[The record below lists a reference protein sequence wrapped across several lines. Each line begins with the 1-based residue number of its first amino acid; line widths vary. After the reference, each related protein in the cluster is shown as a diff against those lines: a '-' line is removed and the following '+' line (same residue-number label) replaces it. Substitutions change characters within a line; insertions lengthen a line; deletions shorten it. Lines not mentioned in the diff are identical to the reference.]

1 MTYHEATGE
10 FVSERSSDTH
20 GDDENYFI
28 SMTDMMVGMLF
39 IFIIMLMS
47 FALLFRQ
54 QTDVQVAKT
63 KVQATKIEVAESV
76 GRELD
81 ETESRIRKRL
91 DEIREASALRLRLL
105 TEVRDQLSRE
115 GLTVEISPSGDVL
128 RLTEAAVQFPINN
141 FALLGDAKRN
151 VGKIARVLAR
161 VLPGYSICPR
171 SRAKSACRSSDQ
183 ASVETVFIEG
193 HTDETGN
200 DDQNWSLSAQRAAS
214 TYRELT
220 AVAPELRKLI
230 NRRDE
235 EILSISGYSSTRP
248 IDPSGTAAAWGRNR
262 RIDLR
267 FVMDTDP
274 SSGLE
279 DVRALLQK
287 MRIAIQELKGR
298 SE

>member
-1 MTYHEATGE
+1 MTYHEAA
-10 FVSERSSDTH
+10 SESPPEGSSDSH
-20 GDDENYFI
+20 ADGENYFI

-39 IFIIMLMS
+39 IFIILLMS

-54 QTDVQVAKT
+54 QTDVQVRKT
-63 KVQATKIEVAESV
+63 HVQSKKIEVAESV

-81 ETESRIRKRL
+81 QTELRIRKRL
-91 DEIREASALRLRLL
+91 DEIREASELRLRLL
-105 TEVRDQLSRE
+105 HEVRNQLSRE

-128 RLTEAAVQFPINN
+128 RLTEAAVLFPVNH
-141 FALLGDAKRN
+141 FALLGDAKKN
-151 VGKIARVLAR
+151 VEKIARVLSR
-161 VLPGYSICPR
+161 VLPAYSMCPR
-171 SRAKSACRSSDQ
+171 SRVQFACRNSDQ

-214 TYRELT
+214 TYRELI
-220 AVAPELRKLI
+220 AVAPELRRI
-230 NRRDE
+230 VNRRDE

-248 IDPSGTAAAWGRNR
+248 VDPSRSAAAWGKNR

-274 SSGLE
+274 TSGLE

-287 MRIAIQELKGR
+287 MRAAIQELKGR
-298 SE
+298 PE